1 MQQCDSGQGQQWR
14 WAVSLF
20 LFLVLVPVFSWPNA
34 LLLST
39 CPCTSMLA
47 PAHIPKSYLYPMTA
61 WERNKYLPSLG
72 VDRLTHICLIYP
84 REVEILPHRWN
95 QLRSPP
101 LFPVNGEPFL
111 SRQNRRSGLMETTA
125 SFAAPGLP
133 RLKKRV
139 CVLLRMEFLC
149 FLLLTVPG
157 RCSLPYINVCAQLG
171 KKNAADRGGGCEMKK
186 ADPHSG
192 FFCFLWMHSL
202 EEPLSHYSWEG
213 YQQQPVPAEN
223 NPAYVQCAACST
235 PWPFF
240 TQNGKL
246 GSLLPPRCSQK
257 LAYRVITQDTPIM
270 PFFHF
275 TESSDVYLGNRC
287 SRIFSYLAEGAR
299 RGRQMPTR
307 CHCGPTPLQPG

>member
-20 LFLVLVPVFSWPNA
+20 LFLLVLVPVFSWPNA

-171 KKNAADRGGGCEMKK
+171 KKTLLTEVVAVRWKRLTHTVVSSVSSECIHLRS
-186 ADPHSG
+186 P
-192 FFCFLWMHSL
+192 FLITAGKDINSSQSQLKITLPMSSVRPAQLLGPFLLKMANW
-202 EEPLSHYSWEG
+202 
-213 YQQQPVPAEN
+213 VP
-223 NPAYVQCAACST
+223 S
-235 PWPFF
+235 
-240 TQNGKL
+240 
-246 GSLLPPRCSQK
+246 
-257 LAYRVITQDTPIM
+257 
-270 PFFHF
+270 
-275 TESSDVYLGNRC
+275 
-287 SRIFSYLAEGAR
+287 
-299 RGRQMPTR
+299 
-307 CHCGPTPLQPG
+307 